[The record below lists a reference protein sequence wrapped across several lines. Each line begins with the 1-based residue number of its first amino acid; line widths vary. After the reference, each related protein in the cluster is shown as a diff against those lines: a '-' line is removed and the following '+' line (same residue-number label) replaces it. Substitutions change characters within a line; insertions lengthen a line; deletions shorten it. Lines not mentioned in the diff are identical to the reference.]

1 MSKVSIIMPAR
12 HELYLA
18 QTVDDLLQNVTGDV
32 EVIVVLDGYWPD
44 KLPKDDKRLTLVHR
58 EKKGMREGINAGVK
72 VAKGKYILKLDA
84 HCRVAYG
91 FDEVLS
97 SECEDNW
104 IVIPRRYSLEYDT
117 WSPKRY
123 RPFVDYEY
131 LRWPFAETRRG
142 REGLRA
148 WVWDERIIQRVDK
161 ELDENMTFQ
170 GSSWLMNRDY
180 FINSLGFLDS
190 EGYGTFIGE
199 AQELGL
205 KCWLGGGKI
214 MTNKKTW
221 YAHLWKGVPYRE
233 AYNKMYGVPYT
244 RLGPTEFKEG
254 NKFVIDYW
262 LNNKWPERKHN
273 LEWLIDRFSPVPSW
287 KEEERPWTH

>member
-1 MSKVSIIMPAR
+1 MKVSVILPAR
-12 HELYLA
+12 NELYLA
-18 QTVDDLLQNVTGDV
+18 QTVNDLMKNLTGDT

-44 KLPKDDKRLTLVHR
+44 KLPDDDKRLTILHR
-58 EKKGMREGINAGVK
+58 EKKGMRASINAGVA
-72 VAKGKYILKLDA
+72 VARGEYVLKLDA

-97 SECEDNW
+97 SQCDKDW
-104 IVIPRRYSLEYDT
+104 IIIPRRYSLELDT

-131 LRWPFAETRRG
+131 LHWPFGPEMRKRP
-142 REGLRA
+142 GLRA
-148 WVWDERIIQRVDK
+148 WVWDDRIIKRVDK

-170 GSSWLMNRDY
+170 GSSWLMHRDY
-180 FINSLGFLDS
+180 FINGIGYLSDD
-190 EGYGTFIGE
+190 GYGTFICE
-199 AQELGL
+199 AQEIGL

-221 YAHLWKGVPYRE
+221 YAHLWKGQPYRD
-233 AYNKMYGVPYT
+233 AYKALYGASYT
-244 RLGPTEFKEG
+244 RIGPTEFKDG
-254 NKFVIDYW
+254 NQFTIDYW
-262 LNNKWPERKHN
+262 LNNKWDGRKHDF
-273 LEWLIDRFSPVPSW
+273 EWLIDKFAPVPSW